1 MPPSKLGALPGSLA
15 IPGTSADAPS
25 SALVQERY
33 LAGIVSRSSREPSNS
48 GSTATVAIIN
58 SLVVDVGDDLRLLC
72 YHGVERRPSRGRQRI
87 PKMLDGGIFE
97 AAIQRRDMLC
107 KSVRVIKR
115 TRTRWSVRSER
126 DPQRPSGGDRPNP

>member
-1 MPPSKLGALPGSLA
+1 MPPRKLGALPGSLA

-33 LAGIVSRSSREPSNS
+33 LVGIVTRSSREPSNS
-48 GSTATVAIIN
+48 GSYRN
-58 SLVVDVGDDLRLLC
+58 SRDHQQFIVVDVGDDLRLLC

-115 TRTRWSVRSER
+115 TRTRWV
-126 DPQRPSGGDRPNP
+126 G